1 MEVRTPQINPHVPEH
16 ALGDESAPPIN
27 GRTSCFILLRAAR
40 EYSTAPRVG
49 LTVTVPQI
57 VPNVTLNSG
66 TTIPQ
71 LGYGVWQVPDD
82 QARAAVSAALQVG
95 YRSIDTAKIYD
106 NEAGTGAAIAES
118 GIPRGDVFLTTK
130 LWNSDQGYDNALR
143 AFDASLERLGTDYV
157 DLYLIHWPVPELDEY
172 VASFK
177 ALQRIQADGRAK
189 AIGVSNFT
197 VDNLKRL
204 IDETGEVPALNQ
216 IELHPRFTQPELRA
230 FHAEYGIATEAWSP
244 LGQGTILEDATIG
257 AIAQAHDVSAAQVIL
272 RWHLQLGNVVIPK
285 SVTPAR
291 IAANFDVFGFELS
304 TDEVERIT
312 ALDASDGRIGPD
324 PATFNLR

>member
-177 ALQRIQADGRAK
+177 ALQRIQADGRAR

-324 PATFNLR
+324 PTTFNLR

>member
-216 IELHPRFTQPELRA
+216 IELHPRYTQPELRA

-324 PATFNLR
+324 PTTFNLR

>member
-1 MEVRTPQINPHVPEH
+1 M
-16 ALGDESAPPIN
+16 
-27 GRTSCFILLRAAR
+27 
-40 EYSTAPRVG
+40 
-49 LTVTVPQI
+49 TVPQV

-71 LGYGVWQVPDD
+71 LGFGVWQVPNDG
-82 QARAAVSAALQVG
+82 AEAAVSTALQVG
-95 YRSIDTAKIYD
+95 YRSIDTAKVYE
-106 NEAGTGAAIAES
+106 NEEGTGRAITES
-118 GIPRGDVFLTTK
+118 GVPRGDIFLTTK
-130 LWNSDQGYDNALR
+130 LWNGDQGYDSALR

-197 VDNLKRL
+197 VENLQRL

-244 LGQGTILEDATIG
+244 LGQGTILEDATLG
-257 AIAQAHDVSAAQVIL
+257 AIAEAHNVSAAQVIL

-304 TDEVERIT
+304 SDEVERIT
-312 ALDASDGRIGPD
+312 ALHTPDGRIGPD
-324 PATFNLR
+324 PSTFNLR

>member
-1 MEVRTPQINPHVPEH
+1 M
-16 ALGDESAPPIN
+16 
-27 GRTSCFILLRAAR
+27 
-40 EYSTAPRVG
+40 
-49 LTVTVPQI
+49 TVPQI

-82 QARAAVSAALQVG
+82 QAHAAVSAALQVG

-324 PATFNLR
+324 PTTFNLH

>member
-1 MEVRTPQINPHVPEH
+1 M
-16 ALGDESAPPIN
+16 
-27 GRTSCFILLRAAR
+27 
-40 EYSTAPRVG
+40 
-49 LTVTVPQI
+49 TVTVPQI

-66 TTIPQ
+66 STIPQ
-71 LGYGVWQVPDD
+71 LGFGVWQVPSDGA
-82 QARAAVSAALQVG
+82 QAAVATALQVG
-95 YRSIDTAKIYD
+95 YRSIDTAKVYE
-106 NEAGTGAAIAES
+106 NEEGTGRAIAES

-130 LWNSDQGYDNALR
+130 LWNADQGYDNALR

-189 AIGVSNFT
+189 SIGVSNFT
-197 VDNLKRL
+197 VDNLKRV

-257 AIAQAHDVSAAQVIL
+257 AIVLAHNVTAAQVIL

-291 IAANFDVFGFELS
+291 IAANFDVFGFELG

-312 ALDASDGRIGPD
+312 ALDAADGRIGPD

>member
-1 MEVRTPQINPHVPEH
+1 M
-16 ALGDESAPPIN
+16 S
-27 GRTSCFILLRAAR
+27 
-40 EYSTAPRVG
+40 
-49 LTVTVPQI
+49 
-57 VPNVTLNSG
+57 LNSG

-71 LGYGVWQVPDD
+71 LGFGVWQVPSDG
-82 QARAAVSAALQVG
+82 AEAAVLTALQVG
-95 YRSIDTAKIYD
+95 YRSVDTAKVYE
-106 NEAGTGAAIAES
+106 NEEGTGRAIAAS
-118 GIPRGDVFLTTK
+118 GLPREDVFLTTK
-130 LWNSDQGYDNALR
+130 LWNSDQGYDSTLR

-172 VASFK
+172 VATFK

-197 VDNLKRL
+197 VANLARL

-244 LGQGTILEDATIG
+244 LGQGTILDNPVIG
-257 AIAQAHDVSAAQVIL
+257 AIALAHGVTVAQVIL

-285 SVTPAR
+285 SVTPQR
-291 IAANFDVFGFELS
+291 IAANFDVFGFELDE
-304 TDEVERIT
+304 DEVQHIT
-312 ALDASDGRIGPD
+312 GLNAADGRIGPD
-324 PATFNLR
+324 PETFNLR

>member
-1 MEVRTPQINPHVPEH
+1 M
-16 ALGDESAPPIN
+16 
-27 GRTSCFILLRAAR
+27 
-40 EYSTAPRVG
+40 
-49 LTVTVPQI
+49 TVPQI

-71 LGYGVWQVPDD
+71 LGYGVWQVPSDE
-82 QARAAVSAALQVG
+82 AEAAVSTALQVG
-95 YRSIDTAKIYD
+95 YRSIDTAKVYE
-106 NEAGTGAAIAES
+106 NEEGTGRAIAQS
-118 GIPRGDVFLTTK
+118 GVPRGDVFLTTK
-130 LWNSDQGYDNALR
+130 LWNADQGYDSALR

-197 VDNLKRL
+197 VENLQRL

-216 IELHPRFTQPELRA
+216 IELHPRFTQTELRA
-230 FHAEYGIATEAWSP
+230 FHAEYGILTEAWSP
-244 LGQGTILEDATIG
+244 LGQGTILDNPTIG
-257 AIAQAHDVSAAQVIL
+257 AIAEGHGVSAAQVIL

-304 TDEVERIT
+304 NDEVERIT
-312 ALDASDGRIGPD
+312 GLDAVDGRIGPD
-324 PATFNLR
+324 PSTFNLR

>member
-324 PATFNLR
+324 PTTFNLR

>member
-1 MEVRTPQINPHVPEH
+1 MFH
-16 ALGDESAPPIN
+16 SAA
-27 GRTSCFILLRAAR
+27 AAR

-82 QARAAVSAALQVG
+82 QAHAAVSAALQVG

-324 PATFNLR
+324 PTTFNLH

>member
-1 MEVRTPQINPHVPEH
+1 MFGSGAFRLSPGP
-16 ALGDESAPPIN
+16 
-27 GRTSCFILLRAAR
+27 R
-40 EYSTAPRVG
+40 EYSATARVG
-49 LTVTVPQI
+49 LTVTVPQV

-66 TTIPQ
+66 STIPQ

-82 QARAAVSAALQVG
+82 EARSAVSTALQVG
-95 YRSIDTAKIYD
+95 YRSIDTAKVYE
-106 NEAGTGAAIAES
+106 NEVGTGAAIAES
-118 GIPRGDVFLTTK
+118 GVARGDIFLTTK
-130 LWNSDQGYDNALR
+130 LWNADQGYDNALR
-143 AFDASLERLGTDYV
+143 AFDASLARLGTDYV

-197 VDNLKRL
+197 IDNLQRL

-244 LGQGTILEDATIG
+244 LGQGTILDDPAIG
-257 AIAQAHDVSAAQVIL
+257 AIAQTHGVSAAQVIL
-272 RWHLQLGNVVIPK
+272 RWHLQLDNVVIPK

-312 ALDASDGRIGPD
+312 GLDATDGRIGPD
-324 PATFNLR
+324 PTTFNLR

>member
-1 MEVRTPQINPHVPEH
+1 M
-16 ALGDESAPPIN
+16 
-27 GRTSCFILLRAAR
+27 
-40 EYSTAPRVG
+40 
-49 LTVTVPQI
+49 TVPQV

-71 LGYGVWQVPDD
+71 LGFGVWQVPNDG
-82 QARAAVSAALQVG
+82 AEAAVSTALQVG
-95 YRSIDTAKIYD
+95 YRSIDTAKVYE
-106 NEAGTGAAIAES
+106 NEEGTGRAITES
-118 GIPRGDVFLTTK
+118 GVPRGDVFLTTK
-130 LWNSDQGYDNALR
+130 LWNGDQGYDSALR

-197 VDNLKRL
+197 VENLQRL

-244 LGQGTILEDATIG
+244 LGQGTILEDATLG
-257 AIAQAHDVSAAQVIL
+257 AIAEAHNVSAAQVIL

-304 TDEVERIT
+304 SDEVERIT
-312 ALDASDGRIGPD
+312 ALHTPDGRIGPD
-324 PATFNLR
+324 PSTFNLR